1 MKYCSNCGKQVADEA
16 FVCPNCGCRV
26 DGTRPDGSLSA
37 ISIIGFVFAFIM
49 PLVGLIISTVAHSG
63 AKREGDER
71 SARFSKAGIII
82 SVCWFVLALIII
94 IAGAACYTAMLTSM
108 Y

>member
-26 DGTRPDGSLSA
+26 DGARPDGSLSA

-49 PLVGLIISTVAHSG
+49 PLVGLIISAVAHSG

-82 SVCWFVLALIII
+82 SSCLIAFVFIIYVGVF
-94 IAGAACYTAMLTSM
+94 ACVAAAATMA
-108 Y
+108 